1 MKTVSG
7 LKYSKEHEWIK
18 SDGNK
23 AYIGITDFAQH
34 SLGQIVF
41 AELPEIGADLN
52 IGDVVGVVE
61 SVKAASDIFTPIS
74 GKVVEIN
81 EELLD
86 NPGKIN
92 EEPFESWI
100 AVLEISNASELEGL
114 MDETEYEKFCIEEE

>member
-41 AELPEIGADLN
+41 VELPENGADLDT
-52 IGDVVGVVE
+52 GDVVGVVE

-92 EEPFESWI
+92 EQPFESWI